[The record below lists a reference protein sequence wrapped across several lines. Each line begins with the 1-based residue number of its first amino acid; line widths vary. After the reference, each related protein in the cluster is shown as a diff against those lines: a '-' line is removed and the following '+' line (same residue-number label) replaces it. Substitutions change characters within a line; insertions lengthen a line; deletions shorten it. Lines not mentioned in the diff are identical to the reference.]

1 MEIVRTIESEI
12 LNPIIALLF
21 ALAVVYFLFGLM
33 EFIKNPNNEEEQTKG
48 KSHMV
53 WGVVGIFLMIA
64 VYGIL
69 DFIATSLGVP
79 KVPR

>member
-1 MEIVRTIESEI
+1 MEVIDTIKNEI
-12 LNPIIALLF
+12 LNPIVALLF
-21 ALAVVYFLFGLM
+21 AGAVVYFLMGLFK
-33 EFIKNPNNEEEQTKG
+33 FIKNPDNEDEQTKG
-48 KSHMV
+48 KQHMA
-53 WGVVGIFLMIA
+53 WGVIGIFLMIA